1 MHTTL
6 SKKDFSR
13 YLPFLLLVMT
23 VFRIL
28 AGLRIPYMI
37 LANQRY
43 DDRLLF
49 ENAYDLLSGVWLGSY
64 DSYTLAKGIGYPLFL
79 VLAKK
84 LCLPYSVLLS
94 LLQAAGAWLFVRAV
108 SVRWQNPYGQAILY
122 LLLLFSPISLT
133 LLVMQRLYRNRS
145 GNGPGGI
152 FQHDRTDSAQR
163 APLEKTAA
171 LGIPDRTDS
180 CLFLADP
187 GGFRLDPAVYRR
199 YDGMERGLCNSGPA

>member
-1 MHTTL
+1 
-6 SKKDFSR
+6 
-13 YLPFLLLVMT
+13 
-23 VFRIL
+23 
-28 AGLRIPYMI
+28 MI

-122 LLLLFSPISLT
+122 LLLLFSPSAS
-133 LLVMQRLYRNRS
+133 RCWSRS
-145 GNGPGGI
+145 GC
-152 FQHDRTDSAQR
+152 
-163 APLEKTAA
+163 TAWQ
-171 LGIPDRTDS
+171 S
-180 CLFLADP
+180 
-187 GGFRLDPAVYRR
+187 FREWSWWYFPA
-199 YDGMERGLCNSGPA
+199 

>member
-1 MHTTL
+1 
-6 SKKDFSR
+6 
-13 YLPFLLLVMT
+13 
-23 VFRIL
+23 
-28 AGLRIPYMI
+28 MI

-133 LLVMQRLYRNRS
+133 LLVTWVM
-145 GNGPGGI
+145 
-152 FQHDRTDSAQR
+152 
-163 APLEKTAA
+163 
-171 LGIPDRTDS
+171 
-180 CLFLADP
+180 
-187 GGFRLDPAVYRR
+187 
-199 YDGMERGLCNSGPA
+199 